1 MIPLPASWFG
11 LAFLIALVVPGLV
24 YTSVKAA
31 MAGSRDVDASTLARV
46 LQAVVV
52 SAIFDALWAL
62 VLIPMVHINPLADPR
77 ATIIAHPR
85 AAAALFLG
93 CGVLAPALVAWILHG
108 AVSFLDRPRQYIA
121 AIWTKFTGSAHASTP
136 TAWDFALEQQGG
148 TWVRVRLADGRW
160 VGGVWDAG
168 SYASTFPRPRDL
180 FISEQWEID
189 ARGVFGAPVANSR
202 GLWISVNDEYIV
214 EFLADAD
221 ADAAAVA
228 PDHSESQESA

>member
-31 MAGSRDVDASTLARV
+31 MAGSRDVDGSTLARV

-52 SAIFDALWAL
+52 SAIFDALWVL
-62 VLIPMVHINPLADPR
+62 VLLPMVHINPLADPR

-93 CGVLAPALVAWILHG
+93 CGVLAPALVAWVLHG
-108 AVSFLDRPRQYIA
+108 AVPFLDGARRYITKA
-121 AIWTKFTGSAHASTP
+121 WTRITGSAHASAP
-136 TAWDFALEQQGG
+136 TAWDFALEQQGAS
-148 TWVRVRLADGRW
+148 WVRVRLGDGRW
-160 VGGVWDAG
+160 VGGGWDAD

-189 ARGVFGAPVANSR
+189 ARGVFGAPIANGR
-202 GLWISVNDEYIV
+202 GLWISINDEYIV
-214 EFLADAD
+214 EFLDDAD
-221 ADAAAVA
+221 ASAADS
-228 PDHSESQESA
+228 DHSESQEDA